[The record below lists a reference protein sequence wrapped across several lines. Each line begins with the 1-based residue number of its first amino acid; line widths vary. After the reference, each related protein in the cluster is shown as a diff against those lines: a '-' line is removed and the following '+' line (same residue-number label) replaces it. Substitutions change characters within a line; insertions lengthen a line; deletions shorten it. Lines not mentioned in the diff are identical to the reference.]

1 MDTRKIIPYIFIYVL
16 TTTLAFF
23 FLLPLWWMISTSL
36 KTNEQIFVFPPSWIP
51 DPIRFANYSEA
62 LRKID
67 FFRHFSNTL
76 YVTIMTLV
84 GVFFSAPLAAYS
96 FSRLR
101 WKGRDVC
108 FFIILSTMML
118 PPQVTMIP
126 LYILFSR
133 IGWVNSF
140 KPLYLRFY
148 FGPPYFIFLLRQ
160 YFLTIPSSFD
170 EAAYIDGCSPY
181 RVYWSILLPLVKPA
195 LITVAIFVFLNTWND
210 FINPL
215 LYLQSPKLY
224 TLAIALQVFK
234 GQYEVD
240 WSYLMAIS
248 TLMTIPVLVIFLF
261 LQRYFIRG
269 IVLSGVKG

>member
-1 MDTRKIIPYIFIYVL
+1 MSKKTFLFLMAYVIASI
-16 TTTLAFF
+16 LAFF

-36 KTNEQIFVFPPSWIP
+36 KTNEQIFIFPPSWYP
-51 DPIRFANYSEA
+51 DPVKFSNYKEA
-62 LRKID
+62 LNKIN
-67 FFRHFSNTL
+67 FFRHFRNTL

-96 FSRLR
+96 FSRLK
-101 WKGRDVC
+101 WKGRDFW
-108 FFIILSTMML
+108 FFTILSTMML

-126 LYILFSR
+126 LYMLFSR
-133 IGWVNSF
+133 IGWVDSF
-140 KPLYLRFY
+140 KPLYIRFY

-160 YFLTIPSSFD
+160 YFMTIPTSFD
-170 EAAYIDGCSPY
+170 DAAYIDGCSPY
-181 RVYWSILLPLVKPA
+181 RIYWSILLPLVKPA

-215 LYLQSPKLY
+215 LYLHSPNLY

-248 TLMTIPVLVIFLF
+248 TLMTIPVLIVFFF

-269 IVLSGVKG
+269 IVLSGIKG